1 MSSSHKSILENS
13 VEEYTEGIQVW
24 KDLGDAEA
32 ETLQIAGAFID
43 KSRQSVSSASSSLK
57 VKGNRFS

>member
-1 MSSSHKSILENS
+1 MNSSYRSILENS
-13 VEEYTEGIQVW
+13 LEEFTEGVQVW

-43 KSRQSVSSASSSLK
+43 RSRQNRSVSSTVSSSR
-57 VKGNRFS
+57 VKGNR